1 MAKFNVKKHDKVVS
15 KATAEMQADMF
26 DAVKALENQVA
37 DIVALGLPPEA
48 VRPQILAAID
58 TNSQTVKT
66 AALTLATISEDF
78 MSQNSAPA
86 GPEDFQSQS
95 QLLALSSDELVNA
108 MKSSGE
114 DVVKTVV
121 LGTVAGLST
130 AMLVQQARGRISGIQ
145 MESTD
150 PDVRR
155 DQRKLRKLVKDGAS
169 AAVVTQAT
177 NKLRRKLPGSVNTA
191 GSIAVK
197 LSTGVDNVVGSYN
210 GTYAKAQGTRNG
222 VEMFEYVGGIMAT
235 SRPFCVSMVG
245 SIMNAEDI
253 QNLWDGS
260 GWAGKEP
267 GDPFVVRGG
276 YNCNHYWVPVDIEE
290 N

>member
-1 MAKFNVKKHDKVVS
+1 LAKFNVKKHDKVVG
-15 KATAEMQADMF
+15 KATAEMQADVF
-26 DAVKALENQVA
+26 DSAKALENQVA
-37 DIVALGLPPEA
+37 DIVALGLTPEM
-48 VRPQILAAID
+48 VRPMILAAID

-66 AALTLATISEDF
+66 AANTLATISEDF
-78 MSQNSAPA
+78 MSQNSAMA
-86 GPEDFQSQS
+86 GLEDLQSQS
-95 QLLALSSDELVNA
+95 QLLALSSDELVNV

-114 DVVKTVV
+114 DIVKTVV
-121 LGTVAGLST
+121 LGTVAGLGT
-130 AMLVQQARGRISGIQ
+130 AALVQQARGRISGIH

-155 DQRKLRKLVKDGAS
+155 DQRKLRKLVKTGAG
-169 AAVVTQAT
+169 AAAINQVT
-177 NKLRRKLPGSVNTA
+177 NSLKRKLPGSVNTA
-191 GSIAVK
+191 GSIIVK
-197 LSTGVDNVVGSYN
+197 LSTSVDNVVGSYN
-210 GTYAKAQGTRNG
+210 GTYAKAQATRNG

-260 GWAGKEP
+260 SWAGKEP

-276 YNCNHYWVPVDIEE
+276 YNCNHYWVPVDNE
-290 N
+290 

>member
-1 MAKFNVKKHDKVVS
+1 LAKFNVKKHDKVVS

-66 AALTLATISEDF
+66 AANTLATISEDF

-121 LGTVAGLST
+121 LGTVAGLGT
-130 AMLVQQARGRISGIQ
+130 AMLVQQARGRISGIH

-155 DQRKLRKLVKDGAS
+155 EQRNLRKLVKAGAS

-177 NKLRRKLPGSVNTA
+177 NKLKRKLPGSVNTA
-191 GSIAVK
+191 GSIVVK
-197 LSTGVDNVVGSYN
+197 LSTSVDNVVGSYN

-276 YNCNHYWVPVDIEE
+276 YNCNHYWVPVDEE

>member
-1 MAKFNVKKHDKVVS
+1 MAKFNVKKHDKVVG
-15 KATAEMQADMF
+15 KATAEMQADVF
-26 DAVKALENQVA
+26 DSAKALENQVA
-37 DIVALGLPPEA
+37 DIVALGLTPEM
-48 VRPQILAAID
+48 VRPMILAAID

-66 AALTLATISEDF
+66 AANTLATISEDF
-78 MSQNSAPA
+78 MSQNSAMA
-86 GPEDFQSQS
+86 GLEDLQSQS
-95 QLLALSSDELVNA
+95 QLLALSSDELVNV

-114 DVVKTVV
+114 DIVKTVV
-121 LGTVAGLST
+121 LGTVAGLGT
-130 AMLVQQARGRISGIQ
+130 AALVQQARGRISGIH

-155 DQRKLRKLVKDGAS
+155 DQRKLRKLVKTGAG
-169 AAVVTQAT
+169 AAAINQVT
-177 NKLRRKLPGSVNTA
+177 NSLKRKLPGSVNTA
-191 GSIAVK
+191 GSIIVK
-197 LSTGVDNVVGSYN
+197 LSTSVDNVVGSYN
-210 GTYAKAQGTRNG
+210 GTYAKAQATRNG

-260 GWAGKEP
+260 SWAGKEP

-276 YNCNHYWVPVDIEE
+276 YNCNHYWVPVDNE
-290 N
+290 